1 LQILLRPQLPGAAAR
16 ATPAD
21 AGHRLEEA
29 KTAAVKRYP
38 SSEIMACASA
48 RSARIDP
55 FGACRIRVST
65 NHKLHRQSPVAAPA
79 ADQQQNLA

>member
-1 LQILLRPQLPGAAAR
+1 
-16 ATPAD
+16 
-21 AGHRLEEA
+21 
-29 KTAAVKRYP
+29 
-38 SSEIMACASA
+38 MACASV

-55 FGACRIRVST
+55 FGACVIPVSA